1 MSQGQKAFLK
11 GVAISV
17 IAAFVYEK
25 ISGYVK
31 SKSAA

>member
-17 IAAFVYEK
+17 IAAFIYEK
-25 ISGYVK
+25 ISSYAK